1 MHGLWSDIRYDLRA
15 LLRRPGV
22 TMLVI
27 LTLGLG
33 IGANVAVF
41 SAIDGVLL
49 EPLSFPSPE
58 RLVLIWE
65 ESRSQGIRNAPTS
78 AANFLD
84 WRSQARGFE
93 GMAVFR
99 ADELTLTGAGEPVE
113 LHGARV
119 SSALFPLLGVRPAA
133 GQFFGANEDR
143 PGGEPVAVL
152 SRGLWQRRFGAD
164 PSIVGRTVN
173 LGGVSRRVVGVA
185 PNLEFLRW
193 AEVFVP
199 VALSA
204 NDVADRG
211 ARRFGVLA
219 RLRPGVTLTR
229 AAAEMEL
236 IAHRLEQAHPEADA
250 GWRVQLVALREA
262 VVGDVRHALL
272 LLQGAVGFVLLIA
285 CTNVGSLLLVR
296 ALARQQEVA
305 VRLALGAG
313 AARIG
318 RQLLTESLLLGLLS
332 GVFGLLLASAGI
344 RLLAAELA
352 ADLPRAERIGLD
364 GRVLAFALALS
375 VLTSLLF
382 GLAPALQVRRP
393 DLIAAL
399 KQRGEDASGGRAHLR
414 RLGAL
419 IVLEFALTTV
429 LLVGAGL
436 LARSFQHLLAVDV
449 GFTPQQVLTA
459 ELSLPAARY
468 QSPERQ
474 LGFAQRVLERVGA
487 LPGVS
492 AAAIGSSLPVAGFNR
507 VLSFSV
513 EGVAAAPTQEPSA
526 SWTAVSPG
534 YFHVLGIPLRRGR
547 VAFEKDRQ
555 GSLAVA
561 VINETMARRYWPG
574 ADPLG
579 HRLTLSTE
587 SAPREVIGVVGD
599 VKVAGLTSDPM
610 PAVYVPYAQSP
621 FPSVVLFVRGAQ
633 PASLTASVR
642 SSILA
647 VDPDQPVAAVGP
659 LTEVLERSLA
669 KPRSNL
675 LLLGS
680 FALFAV
686 ALAAIGLYGLMAYS
700 VGRRTRELG
709 VRIAMGAEAR
719 QILRLVMGNALAL
732 ALAGVAL
739 GSLLAFALGP
749 LAASLLY
756 RENPVD
762 PLVLSAVVV
771 LLLAVALAAS
781 FRPALRALRID
792 PVGALR

>member
-1 MHGLWSDIRYDLRA
+1 MHGLWSDIRYGVRA
-15 LLRRPGV
+15 LLRTPGV
-22 TMLVI
+22 TALVI

-49 EPLSFPSPE
+49 EPLSFPAPE
-58 RLVLIWE
+58 RLVLVWE
-65 ESRSQGIRNAPTS
+65 ESRAQGITKAPTS

-84 WRSQARGFE
+84 WRSQARSFE

-99 ADELTLTGAGEPVE
+99 GDELTLTGAGEPAE
-113 LHGARV
+113 LRGARV
-119 SSALFPLLGVRPAA
+119 SSALFALLGVRPAA

-164 PSIVGRTVN
+164 PGVVGRSLK

-185 PNLEFLRW
+185 PDLEFLRW
-193 AEVFVP
+193 ADVFLP
-199 VALSA
+199 VALGA
-204 NDVADRG
+204 EDVADRG
-211 ARRFGVLA
+211 ARRLGVLA
-219 RLRPGVTLTR
+219 RLRPGVTLAR
-229 AAAEMEL
+229 AASEMEL
-236 IAHRLEQAHPEADA
+236 IASRLEQAHPEANA
-250 GWRVQLVALREA
+250 GWRVQLTALREA

-318 RQLLTESLLLGLLS
+318 RQLITESLLLGLLS
-332 GVFGLLLASAGI
+332 GLFGLLLASAGI
-344 RLLAAELA
+344 RLLAAALA

-364 GRVLAFALALS
+364 GRVLAFALVLS

-382 GLAPALQVRRP
+382 GLAPVLQVRRP

-399 KQRGEDASGGRAHLR
+399 KQRGDDASGGRTHLR

-419 IVLEFALTTV
+419 IVLEFALTMA

-449 GFTPQQVLTA
+449 GFKPQQVLMA

-474 LGFAQRVLERVGA
+474 RGFAQRMLERVGA
-487 LPGVS
+487 LPGVG
-492 AAAIGSSLPVAGFNR
+492 AAAIGSSLPVTGFNR
-507 VLSFSV
+507 VLSFTV
-513 EGVAAAPTQEPSA
+513 EGVAAAPAQEPSA

-534 YFHVLGIPLRRGR
+534 YFQVLGIPLRRGR
-547 VAFEKDRQ
+547 VVLEKDRQ

-599 VKVAGLTSDPM
+599 VKIAGLTSDPM

-642 SSILA
+642 SGILA
-647 VDPDQPVAAVGP
+647 VDPDQPVTAVGP

-680 FALFAV
+680 FALFGL

-700 VGRRTRELG
+700 IGRRTRELA

-719 QILRLVMGNALAL
+719 QVLRLVMGHALAL

-739 GSLLAFALGP
+739 GSFLALAMGP

-756 RENPVD
+756 RVSPAD
-762 PLVLSAVVV
+762 PFVLSTVAL

-781 FRPALRALRID
+781 LGPAVRALRID
-792 PVGALR
+792 PVAALR